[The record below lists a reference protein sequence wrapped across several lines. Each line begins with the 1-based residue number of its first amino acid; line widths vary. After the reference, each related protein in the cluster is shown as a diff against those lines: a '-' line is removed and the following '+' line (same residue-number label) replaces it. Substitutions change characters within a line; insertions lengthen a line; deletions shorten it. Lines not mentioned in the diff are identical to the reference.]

1 MVDAINDYLSKPKE
15 KDQKV
20 VSFDILRVAQTFRHN
35 VSDGAGRL
43 SRCDC
48 DILLKR
54 KTVASGNFT
63 VRNDLKKCHER
74 LLVAI

>member
-1 MVDAINDYLSKPKE
+1 MLKITFYLPKPKE

-20 VSFDILRVAQTFRHN
+20 VSFDILSVAQTFRHN
-35 VSDGAGRL
+35 VSDGAGRV

-54 KTVASGNFT
+54 KTVAFGKFT

-74 LLVAI
+74 FLLAL